1 LSALR
6 SAVVA
11 GGQKLSRKI
20 VSDFV
25 EKLAVQ
31 NAHFST
37 PIQSSVF
44 ATVAQW
50 MNESQNDHKLF

>member
-6 SAVVA
+6 NAVVA
-11 GGQKLSRKI
+11 GRQKHARKI

-31 NAHFST
+31 DALFSV
-37 PIQSSVF
+37 PIQSSAF

-50 MNESQNDHKLF
+50 MKESQNDHKLF

>member
-11 GGQKLSRKI
+11 GGQKLTRKI
-20 VSDFV
+20 VADFV
-25 EKLAVQ
+25 DKFAVQ
-31 NAHFST
+31 NARFSA
-37 PIQSSVF
+37 PIQSSAF

-50 MNESQNDHKLF
+50 MNESQNDQNLF